1 MISEQFVSF
10 RRQLRYECHL
20 LLSREKV
27 PDFASHKKIEAT
39 NELQQIYT
47 NSFFRV
53 LIHMH
58 RNRKASAAGS
68 YLISRSSSK
77 N

>member
-10 RRQLRYECHL
+10 RRQLRHECHL

-27 PDFASHKKIEAT
+27 PDFASYKTIEAT
-39 NELQQIYT
+39 DELQQIHT
-47 NSFFRV
+47 NLFLRV
-53 LIHMH
+53 LIQM
-58 RNRKASAAGS
+58 NRTAGAAGS